1 MPIRGVLFDLDGTL
15 ADTAPDLIAA
25 LYRLCAED
33 GRPAP
38 RYDML
43 RPHVSKGSRG
53 LIEAGLGLRPGDPDF
68 EVVTQR
74 FLNHYATAICV
85 NTILF
90 HGMEEL
96 LGELESRHIHW
107 GIVTNKPHRF
117 TLQVMTGLGLAQ
129 RAACMVS
136 GDTCAHAKPHPAP
149 VLHACDLTGIAPNEA
164 LYVGDDLRDIQ
175 AGRAAGLGTIAA
187 AYGYLGDN
195 LPISD
200 WCADHVIDHPL
211 DLLNLLNGH

>member
-1 MPIRGVLFDLDGTL
+1 MPIRAVLFDLDGTL

-25 LYRLCAED
+25 LHRLCAEE

-38 RYDML
+38 AYNML

-53 LIEAGLGLRPGDPDF
+53 LIEAGLGLRPGDSGF
-68 EVVTQR
+68 EAVTQR
-74 FLNHYATAICV
+74 FLAHYAAAICV
-85 NTILF
+85 DTVLF
-90 HGMEEL
+90 QGIAEL
-96 LGELESRHIHW
+96 LGELESRHIRW

-117 TLQVMTGLGLAQ
+117 TLPVMAGLGLDQ
-129 RAACMVS
+129 RAACLVS

-149 VLHACDLTGIAPNEA
+149 VLHACDLTGVAPNEA

-175 AGRAAGLGTIAA
+175 AGRAAGLSTIAA

-195 LPISD
+195 LPITG
-200 WCADHVIDHPL
+200 WQADHVIDHPL
-211 DLLNLLNGH
+211 DLLRLLNNH